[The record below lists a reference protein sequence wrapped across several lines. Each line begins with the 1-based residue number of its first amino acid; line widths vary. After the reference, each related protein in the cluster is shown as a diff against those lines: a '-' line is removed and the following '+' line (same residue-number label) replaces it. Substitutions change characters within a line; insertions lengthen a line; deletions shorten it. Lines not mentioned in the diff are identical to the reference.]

1 MRRSFVSIAA
11 SVIYTDIYTDASAGV
26 VHHRGNSITLLRLIT
41 MTAGS
46 KIKVTSMLHMAWEL
60 LVVMAAY
67 RLFGI
72 WAVRT
77 TVEEFNTAR

>member
-1 MRRSFVSIAA
+1 M
-11 SVIYTDIYTDASAGV
+11 
-26 VHHRGNSITLLRLIT
+26 ITLLSPIVV
-41 MTAGS
+41 TAGS

-60 LVVMAAY
+60 LIVMAAY
-67 RLFGI
+67 KVFNL

>member
-1 MRRSFVSIAA
+1 MDQFCCS
-11 SVIYTDIYTDASAGV
+11 DASA
-26 VHHRGNSITLLRLIT
+26 LCT
-41 MTAGS
+41 MAGS

-67 RLFGI
+67 KVIGV

-77 TVEEFNTAR
+77 TVEEFKTAR

>member
-1 MRRSFVSIAA
+1 MSLLLLSII
-11 SVIYTDIYTDASAGV
+11 VQG
-26 VHHRGNSITLLRLIT
+26 GNQLLRLTT
-41 MTAGS
+41 MLAGS

-60 LVVMAAY
+60 LTVMAAY
-67 RLFGI
+67 RVFGI